1 MRGSTREDGEE
12 ERGRGVVWKK
22 FWLGVGET
30 EGRVPST
37 AFGKLFLPWR
47 RNCDDMHMQCEC

>member
-37 AFGKLFLPWR
+37 AFGKLFFAMAAEL
-47 RNCDDMHMQCEC
+47 